1 MPYARTIAAV
11 APIALLLATGAHA
24 QAAEAIQTQY
34 EVTELATDGV
44 SSRGLSINA
53 DGGVA
58 GNINRP
64 DAQYRHA
71 VLWRDGEVIDLGAFG
86 GADSNSSMAW
96 DGLNDGVTVV
106 GFSQTNR
113 EEPNG
118 EAWSCSA
125 FFSGAAPTGTKC
137 LGFAWTKGKM
147 RRLRPFEGGENSYA
161 AAVNASGQVVGWA
174 ENGVGDPSC
183 VSPQVL
189 QFRAAM
195 WTATGHDA
203 QVTELPPLGHDETS
217 AATAI
222 NSQGDVVGISGA
234 CDVAVGR
241 FSARH
246 AVLWRKG
253 KVRQIPT
260 FGGVSWNT
268 PASINDQGQV
278 VGFANRPGK
287 KDQRGEFN
295 EHAFFWDPNAG
306 LVDIGVVKGDVT
318 SDATSI
324 NNAGVVVGYSNA
336 ADGSTRAFIWKLGSK
351 PVDLNTLV
359 VGGYAGKLID
369 ARDINDAGEI
379 TGAALNGA
387 GKRVAFVARP
397 VEGATAGE

>member
-1 MPYARTIAAV
+1 MGAV
-11 APIALLLATGAHA
+11 APIALLLAGGAHA
-24 QAAEAIQTQY
+24 QVTGGVQTRYQ
-34 EVTELATDGV
+34 VTELATDGV

-53 DGGVA
+53 DGEVA
-58 GNINRP
+58 GNVNRP

-71 VLWRDGEVIDLGAFG
+71 VLWRKSQVIDLGAFG
-86 GADSNSSMAW
+86 GVDSNSSMAW
-96 DGLNDGVTVV
+96 DGLNDSGAVV

-118 EAWSCSA
+118 EAWSCSV
-125 FFSGAAPTGTKC
+125 FFSGAAPTGSTC
-137 LGFAWTKGKM
+137 LGFVWTRGH
-147 RRLRPFEGGENSYA
+147 LRQLKPFDGGNNSYA
-161 AAVNASGQVVGWA
+161 AAVNASGQIVGWA

-189 QFRAAM
+189 QFRAAV
-195 WTATGHDA
+195 WTAAATGA
-203 QVTELPPLGHDETS
+203 PSAELPPLGDDETS

-246 AVLWRKG
+246 AVLWHKG
-253 KVRQIPT
+253 RVREIPT

-268 PASINDQGQV
+268 PASINDLGQV
-278 VGFANRPGK
+278 VGFANFPGA
-287 KDQRGEFN
+287 KDRRGEFN
-295 EHAFFWDPNAG
+295 ERAFYWDKQNG
-306 LVDIGVVKGDVT
+306 LIKIGVVEGDST

-324 NNAGVVVGYSNA
+324 NNSGVVVGYSNA
-336 ADGSTRAFIWKLGSK
+336 ADGSTRAFIWKMGSK

-359 VGGYAGKLID
+359 VGGYGGKLID

-379 TGAALNGA
+379 TGAAFNSS
-387 GKRVAFVARP
+387 GKRVAFIARP
-397 VEGATAGE
+397 VTDASVSK

>member
-1 MPYARTIAAV
+1 MAYAARSMAAA

-24 QAAEAIQTQY
+24 QIAGGVTTQY
-34 EVTELATDGV
+34 EITELATDGV

-53 DGGVA
+53 DGAVA

-71 VLWRDGEVIDLGAFG
+71 VLWRKGEVVDLGALG
-86 GADSNSSMAW
+86 GVDSNSSMAW
-96 DGLNDGVTVV
+96 DGLNDSGTVV

-125 FFSGAAPTGTKC
+125 FFSGAHRTGATC
-137 LGFAWTKGKM
+137 LGFVWKHGHL
-147 RRLRPFEGGENSYA
+147 RRLPPFEGGNNSYA
-161 AAVNASGQVVGWA
+161 AAVNASDQIVGWA
-174 ENGVGDPSC
+174 ETGVGDPSC

-189 QFRAAM
+189 QFRAAL
-195 WTATGHDA
+195 WTANGA
-203 QVTELPPLGHDETS
+203 QVTELPPLGDDQAS
-217 AATAI
+217 AATDI
-222 NSQGDVVGISGA
+222 NAKGDVVGISGA

-246 AVLWRKG
+246 AVLWHNGRA
-253 KVRQIPT
+253 RAIPT

-278 VGFANRPGK
+278 AGFANLPGG
-287 KDQRGEFN
+287 KDRRGQFN
-295 EHAFFWDPNAG
+295 ERAFFWDPHTG
-306 LVDIGVVKGDVT
+306 LIQIGVLAGDIT

-324 NNAGVVVGYSNA
+324 NNDGVVVGYSNA
-336 ADGSTRAFIWKLGSK
+336 PDGSTRAFIWKMGSK

-359 VGGYAGKLID
+359 VGGYGGKLID

-379 TGAALNGA
+379 TGAALDST

-397 VEGATAGE
+397 VG